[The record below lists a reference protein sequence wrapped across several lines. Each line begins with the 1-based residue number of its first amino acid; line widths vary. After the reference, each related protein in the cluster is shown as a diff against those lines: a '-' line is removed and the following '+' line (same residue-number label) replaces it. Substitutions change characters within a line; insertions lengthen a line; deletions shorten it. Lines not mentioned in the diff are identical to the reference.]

1 MQADLGA
8 RLRFA
13 DAMALAESMAGDT
26 STMLGAKLANL
37 KFRIDPSGIFSFM
50 ELIKTARSK
59 KEMLALIALSPF
71 MSDEEIRA
79 RDAFKATGRE
89 RDDALRSMSALFS
102 SL

>member
-1 MQADLGA
+1 
-8 RLRFA
+8 
-13 DAMALAESMAGDT
+13 MALAESMAGDT

-37 KFRIDPSGIFSFM
+37 RFRIDPSGIFAFIG
-50 ELIKTARSK
+50 LIQSSRSRG
-59 KEMLALIALSPF
+59 EMRSIMLLSPF

-89 RDDALRSMSALFS
+89 RDEALRSMSALFS